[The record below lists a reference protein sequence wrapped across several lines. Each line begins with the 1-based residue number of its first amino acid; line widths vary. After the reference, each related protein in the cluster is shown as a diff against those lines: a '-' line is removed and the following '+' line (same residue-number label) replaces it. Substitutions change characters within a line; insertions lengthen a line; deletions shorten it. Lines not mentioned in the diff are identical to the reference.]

1 MGLKGQ
7 LLNFL
12 GKRTYSSYEIPERY
26 RTSFYLANAALFDQ
40 VNWFLHRAYE
50 ISFPRLVAD
59 LRDREPKLSHVD
71 AAERVET
78 VIQILD
84 QCNSVIDVRFP
95 MQREDGTKR
104 MIRGFRAQYGLYS
117 GFNTSLGG
125 LRMRNDVTRDQMK
138 ALAALSTYKHA
149 CMGIRLAG
157 GHGGIKINPTEY
169 TELELQ
175 RIVKKYAGELYLKGF
190 CGKDGLIFWSQS
202 KRVFRWTHRHYRARY

>member
-1 MGLKGQ
+1 M
-7 LLNFL
+7 
-12 GKRTYSSYEIPERY
+12 
-26 RTSFYLANAALFDQ
+26 
-40 VNWFLHRAYE
+40 
-50 ISFPRLVAD
+50 
-59 LRDREPKLSHVD
+59 
-71 AAERVET
+71 
-78 VIQILD
+78 
-84 QCNSVIDVRFP
+84 RFP
-95 MQREDGTKR
+95 IQREDGTKR

-157 GHGGIKINPTEY
+157 GHGGIKIDPTEY